1 MLLKTHKM
9 VLALAILSGASAAQA
24 DILPGLDL
32 PIVNLPD
39 LEFGVLIKESN
50 PGTPILTPGNLAY
63 GFTPSIILSTGGKM
77 RLDRAAVGYRV
88 ENSDSV
94 NIAHFSGRQRNNGI
108 NGVWTFAQIDN
119 SNVFFG
125 EWNAEAA
132 TGPVGTKVA
141 GTHNVFYAGLF
152 PTGGVLNT
160 DATYKIKSIN
170 NYSNN
175 GTNVPTSDLT
185 VNFAQQ
191 TARSTGDI
199 SFTNGNVRLVAN
211 GQNRAGELT
220 AANVSVASAGGTGG
234 ALKGQFFTKDLTN
247 VLNLYPEPDYVAGY
261 VTFQDR
267 DKNTAFG
274 GVKKN

>member
-39 LEFGVLIKESN
+39 LPAGLVIKESN
-50 PGTPILTPGNLAY
+50 PGTPILTRGNFYNAY
-63 GFTPSIILSTGGKM
+63 APSMIYSDGSKYRLGQTG
-77 RLDRAAVGYRV
+77 AGYQV

-94 NIAHFSGRQRNNGI
+94 AVYHFSGRQRNNGP
-108 NGVWTFAQIDN
+108 NGVWTFAQIGN
-119 SNVFFG
+119 SEVYFG

-141 GTHNVFYAGLF
+141 GTHNVFYAGLL
-152 PTGGVLNT
+152 PRGGILNT
-160 DATYKIKSIN
+160 DATYQIKSIN

-199 SFTNGNVRLVAN
+199 SFTNGKVISSLS
-211 GQNRAGELT
+211 GQGQPGELSAT
-220 AANVSVASAGGTGG
+220 NVSVASAGGTGG
-234 ALKGQFFTKDLTN
+234 VLTGQFFAAGPLVSILRD
-247 VLNLYPEPDYVAGY
+247 PEVVAGY
-261 VTFQDR
+261 VTFEDR

-274 GVKKN
+274 GFKKD